1 MWKWTVPESGGNPVV
16 EAGVRI
22 AGPAAAG
29 TVYLDY
35 LDWRGVPR
43 AHLGRP
49 GRQPATERPLATEAP
64 WRRAWA
70 NGVDLFENRA
80 REEEFR
86 LIQNAGIGLLIRG
99 DRTWRDYTLTATVR
113 LHMATAGGIGVR
125 VRVQGMRRYYAL
137 LLTGSGKIRLVRRSD
152 GEETI
157 LDEAPLG
164 ALADVPQRLT
174 LTADGETITGSV
186 GDRPA
191 LSASDATFD
200 GGAVALLC
208 TEGRIEVSGVHIA
221 PLQETPAT

>member
-1 MWKWTVPESGGNPVV
+1 MDVAGVLNDRFGPVV
-16 EAGVRI
+16 PTALCFALR
-22 AGPAAAG
+22 
-29 TVYLDY
+29 TVLC
-35 LDWRGVPR
+35 
-43 AHLGRP
+43 
-49 GRQPATERPLATEAP
+49 T
-64 WRRAWA
+64 
-70 NGVDLFENRA
+70 
-80 REEEFR
+80 
-86 LIQNAGIGLLIRG
+86 
-99 DRTWRDYTLTATVR
+99 
-113 LHMATAGGIGVR
+113 
-125 VRVQGMRRYYAL
+125 L